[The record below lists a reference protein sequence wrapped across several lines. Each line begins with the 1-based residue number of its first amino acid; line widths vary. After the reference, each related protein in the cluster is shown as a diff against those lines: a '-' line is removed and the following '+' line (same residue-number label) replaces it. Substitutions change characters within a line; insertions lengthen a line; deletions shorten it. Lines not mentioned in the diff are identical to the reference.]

1 MKVIAGASLVL
12 VVLIFLWMFFQV
24 GGLKREI
31 DLLKAESVDLVAK
44 DILAEWSREVPQ
56 QERVSDKYAVL
67 RNSVL
72 EPTPGAAGHLT
83 HALIRIA
90 NTAALPLIGQDMIGQ
105 TERV

>member
-44 DILAEWSREVPQ
+44 DILAEWSR
-56 QERVSDKYAVL
+56 
-67 RNSVL
+67 
-72 EPTPGAAGHLT
+72 
-83 HALIRIA
+83 
-90 NTAALPLIGQDMIGQ
+90 
-105 TERV
+105 